1 MYRYVTT
8 PTWRETIVRIAALL
22 RLGIKQDIVQQVGV
36 DRKRLEEEE
45 SIERKPGS
53 GRPLKL
59 DTSTIRDTVE
69 AKPHKSIRSHAKD
82 MAVSRTLVSRAIKK
96 EGGKSLT
103 MKKKPLLTDAIKV
116 THLLRCKGLL
126 NKLKSGKAGRI
137 TIFSDEKTWTVDPV
151 HNRKNDRYITSWR
164 P

>member
-103 MKKKPLLTDAIKV
+103 MKKKPLLTDTIKE
-116 THLLRCKGLL
+116 THLSKPDRSSQGSNPKYIQQTTLRLDLPVSALVTQCGLRDL
-126 NKLKSGKAGRI
+126 IWLA
-137 TIFSDEKTWTVDPV
+137 
-151 HNRKNDRYITSWR
+151 
-164 P
+164 